1 MVHEEVFSLPSARRC
16 RPLTARVCA
25 GEAVAQHAANQSLTQ
40 GDLSSFRT
48 IAQDTLA
55 TVNTGNLKR
64 AKARIKDL
72 ETDWDRAEAK
82 LRPRSP
88 EQWRTIDKAIDAAL
102 LQLRADSPQAPAAK
116 EALQNLLVELD
127 RPDQS
132 AAVPPGKTEA
142 AESSKLSIADIIA
155 AAEKLQPGASVLD
168 VSFEPKDGQPAYAVR
183 TYANGK
189 VWDSLLDGS
198 TGAAIGSGTVIDGSA
213 LDDEDK
219 AEVAASKAAKVTL
232 RQAIETAEKANEGRA
247 LNAGLEQVHG
257 HVVWEIVIQNTK
269 TLRQVHIDPITGKIL

>member
-1 MVHEEVFSLPSARRC
+1 MRKSFAYRALGAVNVVLLAFALS
-16 RPLTARVCA
+16 
-25 GEAVAQHAANQSLTQ
+25 GEASAQQAANQSLTPR
-40 GDLSSFRT
+40 DLSSFHA
-48 IAQDTLA
+48 IAEDALA
-55 TVNTGNLKR
+55 VVNTGNLKR

-127 RPDQS
+127 RPNQS
-132 AAVPPGKTEA
+132 AAVAPGKTEA
-142 AESSKLSIADIIA
+142 VEPKRSITDIIA
-155 AAEKLQPGASVLD
+155 AVEKLQPGASLLD
-168 VSFEPKDGQPAYAVR
+168 VSFEPKDGQPVYAVR

-189 VWDSLLDGS
+189 VWDGLIDGL
-198 TGAAIGSGTVIDGSA
+198 TGAAIGSGTVMDESA

-219 AEVAASKAAKVTL
+219 AEVAALKAAKATL
-232 RQAIETAEKANEGRA
+232 RQAIETAEKAGEGRA
-247 LNAGLEQVHG
+247 LNAGLEQVRG
-257 HVVWEIVIQNTK
+257 RVVWEILIQNAK
-269 TLRQVHIDPITGKIL
+269 LPRQVHIDPITGKIL

>member
-1 MVHEEVFSLPSARRC
+1 MRKSFAYRVLGAVSVVLLAFTLSSEASA
-16 RPLTARVCA
+16 
-25 GEAVAQHAANQSLTQ
+25 QQAANQSLTPR
-40 GDLSSFRT
+40 DLSSFRA
-48 IAQDTLA
+48 IAEDTLA
-55 TVNTGNLKR
+55 VVNTGNLKR

-127 RPDQS
+127 RPNQS
-132 AAVPPGKTEA
+132 AAVAPGKTEA
-142 AESSKLSIADIIA
+142 VEPKRSITDIIA
-155 AAEKLQPGASVLD
+155 AVEKLQPGASLLD
-168 VSFEPKDGQPAYAVR
+168 VSFEPKDGQPVYAVR

-189 VWDSLLDGS
+189 VWDGLIDGP
-198 TGAAIGSGTVIDGSA
+198 TGAAIGSGTVMDESA

-219 AEVAASKAAKVTL
+219 AEVAALKAAKATL
-232 RQAIETAEKANEGRA
+232 RQAIETAEKAGEGPA
-247 LNAGLEQVHG
+247 LNAGLEQVRG
-257 HVVWEIVIQNTK
+257 RVVWEILIQNAK
-269 TLRQVHIDPITGKIL
+269 LPRQVHIDPITGKIL

>member
-1 MVHEEVFSLPSARRC
+1 MQKDFRYQALCALCFLLLALTLSNQGLAQQGASRSLSQVDISPFRR
-16 RPLTARVCA
+16 
-25 GEAVAQHAANQSLTQ
+25 
-40 GDLSSFRT
+40 
-48 IAQDTLA
+48 IAEDTLA
-55 TVNTGNLKR
+55 IVDAGNLKR

-127 RPDQS
+127 RPNQS
-132 AAVPPGKTEA
+132 AAVAPGKTEA
-142 AESSKLSIADIIA
+142 VEPKRSITDIVA
-155 AAEKLQPGASVLD
+155 AVEKLQPGASLLD
-168 VSFEPKDGQPAYAVR
+168 VSFEPKDGQPVYAVR

-189 VWDSLLDGS
+189 VWDGLIDGL
-198 TGAAIGSGTVIDGSA
+198 TGAAIGSGTVMDESA

-219 AEVAASKAAKVTL
+219 AEVAALKAAKATL
-232 RQAIETAEKANEGRA
+232 RQAIETAEEAGEGRA
-247 LNAGLEQVHG
+247 LNAGLEQVRG
-257 HVVWEIVIQNTK
+257 RVVWEILIQNAK
-269 TLRQVHIDPITGKIL
+269 LPRQVHIDPITGKVL

>member
-1 MVHEEVFSLPSARRC
+1 MQKLFPYQALGALCLLLLTFTPSS
-16 RPLTARVCA
+16 
-25 GEAVAQHAANQSLTQ
+25 EALAQHTADQSLTQ
-40 GDLSSFRT
+40 RNLSSFRS
-48 IAQDTLA
+48 IAEDTLA

-64 AKARIKDL
+64 AKARIKNL
-72 ETDWDRAEAK
+72 ETNWDRAEAK

-102 LQLRADSPQAPAAK
+102 LQLGAESPQAPAAR

-127 RPDQS
+127 RPHQG
-132 AAVPPGKTEA
+132 AAVAPGKTEA
-142 AESSKLSIADIIA
+142 VESSKLFIPDIIA
-155 AAEKLQPGASVLD
+155 AAEILQPGASVLD

-189 VWDSLLDGS
+189 VWDGLLDGV
-198 TGAAIGSGTVIDGSA
+198 TGAALGGGTVMDGSA

-232 RQAIETAEKANEGRA
+232 RQAIETAEKANKGRA
-247 LNAGLEQVHG
+247 LNAGLEQVRG
-257 HVVWEIVIQNTK
+257 RVVWEILIQIPK
-269 TLRQVHIDPITGKIL
+269 TPRQVHIDPITGKIL